1 MQLIRLL
8 VSKTSQAVMLSEVEA
23 SLIFRRR
30 QHKTQSEI
38 LRLRFAPL
46 RMTKN
51 NVLDRSSGDNP
62 GDFRNQGFV
71 AAARVCQCRGSL

>member
-1 MQLIRLL
+1 M
-8 VSKTSQAVMLSEVEA
+8 MSEVEA

-46 RMTKN
+46 RMTKTTWSLALLATIPAIFATKGLLQ
-51 NVLDRSSGDNP
+51 VLESASAVDDLK
-62 GDFRNQGFV
+62 DV
-71 AAARVCQCRGSL
+71 AG

>member
-1 MQLIRLL
+1 M
-8 VSKTSQAVMLSEVEA
+8 MSEVEA

-46 RMTKN
+46 RITKN
-51 NVLDRSSGDNP
+51 NLVHRSSGDNP
-62 GDFRNQGFV
+62 RRFFATKGLLQLPESASAVGGLKDV
-71 AAARVCQCRGSL
+71 AG

>member
-1 MQLIRLL
+1 
-8 VSKTSQAVMLSEVEA
+8 MLSEVEA

-46 RMTKN
+46 RMTKTTWSIA
-51 NVLDRSSGDNP
+51 LLATTSAIFGS
-62 GDFRNQGFV
+62 
-71 AAARVCQCRGSL
+71 RVCCNRLAAGISLKDVP

>member
-1 MQLIRLL
+1 
-8 VSKTSQAVMLSEVEA
+8 MLSEVEA
-23 SLIFRRR
+23 SLIFFGDDNTR
-30 QHKTQSEI
+30 TQSEI

-51 NVLDRSSGDNP
+51 NVVDRSSGDNP

>member
-1 MQLIRLL
+1 
-8 VSKTSQAVMLSEVEA
+8 MLSEVEA

-46 RMTKN
+46 RMTKTTWAIALLATIAAIFASKGLLQLLESASA
-51 NVLDRSSGDNP
+51 VGGLKD
-62 GDFRNQGFV
+62 V
-71 AAARVCQCRGSL
+71 AG

>member
-1 MQLIRLL
+1 
-8 VSKTSQAVMLSEVEA
+8 MLSEVEA

-46 RMTKN
+46 RMTKTTWSIALLATIPAIFATEGLLQLLESASA
-51 NVLDRSSGDNP
+51 VGGLKD
-62 GDFRNQGFV
+62 V
-71 AAARVCQCRGSL
+71 AG

>member
-1 MQLIRLL
+1 M
-8 VSKTSQAVMLSEVEA
+8 MSEVEA

-51 NVLDRSSGDNP
+51 NVVDRSSGDNP
-62 GDFRNQGFV
+62 GDFRNQGLLQLLESASAVGGLKDV
-71 AAARVCQCRGSL
+71 AG